1 MTHIRSSRSSS
12 SHLYATN
19 QQQQPSVTEERT
31 VLLDTPAQQ
40 TKQKS
45 VEEEDEEL
53 IERVSQEV
61 LAESGVELDQ
71 LINPA
76 KVVNLERD
84 LVKLNKRLQESDLP
98 ANERVSIEEQIQK
111 KRATLIV
118 EKRSVM
124 RGWLKNLFVFQ
135 SVLAAF
141 ISFAMVYDIVP
152 NTHVPLSVQVL
163 GFWMWWLFI
172 IPSLRLASL
181 PIPLDTLRS
190 SDDDGNTVVARKPV
204 DAEKRALDIAFL
216 ASPVVSLALPFA
228 TKDIPL
234 IWWANAATVAACYG
248 YFFIIKPNPEA
259 SQEEEEGKTV
269 LPSWLVKAYKALDY
283 GSGQE
288 RGARK

>member
-172 IPSLRLASL
+172 IPSLR
-181 PIPLDTLRS
+181 
-190 SDDDGNTVVARKPV
+190 ARKPV